1 MRGGVLQKL
10 NSLQGLRFLGFLL
23 IFLNHAGWLLWSEKY
38 FDFGARGVEIFFVL
52 SGYLVAYNYRNAEF
66 AYDLKSSFLY
76 MLSKAKKFYFLHF
89 LTFLIV
95 LFHMERHGFKYP
107 SGLSGFIRDVF
118 LNITLLKSWYDPA
131 KFTFNGV
138 TWFLSCILFIYLC
151 VPFVIHFFRCKK
163 WGGTAVF
170 SFLILLLLKMAFDTF
185 GYKMGMNPW
194 PGVFGWYCNPA
205 YRLFDFLLGYTGF
218 LVLEKTSLKM
228 PFWKISIIQCAT
240 LTFYFAACRLFDK
253 QWIPASFILLTLV
266 LIFSF
271 ALPGGI
277 FDDIFGNQI
286 LTHLGNISFELYIVH
301 QVNIN
306 LMNHTLLKW
315 TGNNRLLVFMLL
327 LVISWIMAE
336 FFAWRPVKKFITKTI
351 WVK

>member
-1 MRGGVLQKL
+1 MQKL

-23 IFLNHAGWLLWSEKY
+23 IYLNHAGWLLWSDYKY

-52 SGYLVAYNYRNAEF
+52 SGYLVAYNYRNTEF

-76 MLSKAKKFYFLHF
+76 MLSKAKKFYFLHM

-95 LFHMERHGFKYP
+95 LFHMERHGFMYP
-107 SGLSGFIRDVF
+107 NGLSGFIRDVF

-138 TWFLSCILFIYLC
+138 TWFLSCILFIYFC
-151 VPFVIHFFRCKK
+151 VPFIIHFFRYKK
-163 WGGTAVF
+163 WGGIAVF
-170 SFLILLLLKMAFDTF
+170 SFLALFLAKMAFDTF

-205 YRLFDFLLGYTGF
+205 
-218 LVLEKTSLKM
+218 
-228 PFWKISIIQCAT
+228 CH
-240 LTFYFAACRLFDK
+240 LFDK
-253 QWIPASFILLTLV
+253 QWVPAPFILLTLV
-266 LIFSF
+266 LIFVF
-271 ALPGGI
+271 TLPGGI
-277 FDDIFGNQI
+277 FNAIFGNRV

-315 TGNNRLLVFMLL
+315 TGNNHLLVFIML
-327 LVISWIMAE
+327 LVISWLMAE
-336 FFAWRPVKKFITKTI
+336 FFALRPVKKFITKSI
-351 WVK
+351 

>member
-1 MRGGVLQKL
+1 
-10 NSLQGLRFLGFLL
+10 
-23 IFLNHAGWLLWSEKY
+23 
-38 FDFGARGVEIFFVL
+38 
-52 SGYLVAYNYRNAEF
+52 
-66 AYDLKSSFLY
+66 
-76 MLSKAKKFYFLHF
+76 
-89 LTFLIV
+89 
-95 LFHMERHGFKYP
+95 
-107 SGLSGFIRDVF
+107 
-118 LNITLLKSWYDPA
+118 
-131 KFTFNGV
+131 
-138 TWFLSCILFIYLC
+138 
-151 VPFVIHFFRCKK
+151 
-163 WGGTAVF
+163 
-170 SFLILLLLKMAFDTF
+170 MAFDTF

-271 ALPGGI
+271 ALPGSI